1 MRNPK
6 VGKGKSE
13 VGEKTPGTYSYFLIS
28 RYICISIYVCANVCV
43 WVAICIYV
51 HLTSIENEDCLN

>member
-13 VGEKTPGTYSYFLIS
+13 VGEKTPGTYGYFLIS

-43 WVAICIYV
+43 CVDNYMYICTFNIY
-51 HLTSIENEDCLN
+51 